1 MAVVIVNPPNIAGM
15 ADGFR
20 AFGSTFPEAIADLV
34 DNSID
39 AKATA
44 IDVQVVFGPYGKPG
58 VSIADNGC
66 GMDLEGLVNATRW
79 GGVAVDDA
87 ARLGRFGLGLKT
99 ASYSFCRRLT
109 LVSTPGG
116 GVQEMFATSDLDV
129 IQEENEW
136 LVEGGEM
143 TPDQSDAFD
152 EARDVLAE
160 LVGDRPDRG
169 TLVIWDK
176 VDRLL
181 VRRHGGEYADPAA
194 ALRTETR
201 NLREHLALVFQR
213 YLDPDDD
220 RARTVVI
227 AVNGEKVMPR
237 DPFCERWEQVQ
248 PELHKALQLER
259 DGEDLGQVIVR
270 GFILPHKREMDDLE
284 YVAEA
289 AISLANQG
297 VYVYRENRMVCGS
310 TWLQMF
316 FRETFLNH
324 LRIDISYLA
333 THDDYLVT
341 GAGVRDLRIE
351 PGIGEEIWEMV
362 RMLRAEANSR
372 SRRRIR

>member
-20 AFGSTFPEAIADLV
+20 AFGSPFPEAIADLV

-270 GFILPHKREMDDLE
+270 GFILPHKRE
-284 YVAEA
+284 
-289 AISLANQG
+289 
-297 VYVYRENRMVCGS
+297 
-310 TWLQMF
+310 
-316 FRETFLNH
+316 
-324 LRIDISYLA
+324 IDRKS
-333 THDDYLVT
+333 V
-341 GAGVRDLRIE
+341 V
-351 PGIGEEIWEMV
+351 
-362 RMLRAEANSR
+362 
-372 SRRRIR
+372 